1 MDLFIELQQKQED
14 LDKAIKELRK
24 AGQEYAEADATYRR
38 LVAQEALRLKTMGMA
53 VGLIDK
59 VIYDNEDVVKALFQR
74 DLKDVLVTASKE
86 SINALK
92 VRIAII
98 REQLARE
105 YGR

>member
-1 MDLFIELQQKQED
+1 MDLFLELQQKQED

-38 LVAQEALRLKTMGMA
+38 LVAQEALRLKAMGMA

-59 VIYDNEDVVKALFQR
+59 VIYDNEDVVEALFQR

>member
-1 MDLFIELQQKQED
+1 MDLYLELQQKQEE
-14 LDKAIKELRK
+14 LDKAIKELRV

-59 VIYDNEDVVKALFQR
+59 VIYDNERVVEALFQR
-74 DLKDVLVTASKE
+74 DLKDVLVTAAKE

-98 REQLARE
+98 REQLTRE

>member
-1 MDLFIELQQKQED
+1 MDLFIELEQKQEE

-24 AGQEYAEADATYRR
+24 AGQEYAEADAAYRR
-38 LVAQEALRLKTMGMA
+38 LVAQEALRLKTMSMA

-59 VIYDNEDVVKALFQR
+59 VIYDNENVVEALFQR
-74 DLKDVLVTASKE
+74 DLKDVLVTAAKE